1 MVLVSP
7 LLNFGTVPVASERST
22 ERTETERER
31 KGEKVGKHAAEW
43 IEGGEKGSLSLSLSL
58 GGWRA
63 ASPKLIL
70 SARCIAFYDITA
82 VC

>member
-22 ERTETERER
+22 ERTETERTKGREGRKTRGGVDRRRRER
-31 KGEKVGKHAAEW
+31 
-43 IEGGEKGSLSLSLSL
+43 LSLSLSL